1 MNIYIY
7 TYIYIR
13 IHIDHAWWLTRFS
26 KWVKNPS
33 YVCGISRLNPP
44 TSLGLAP
51 LRRLRFV
58 GSFGTSPAALLQVML
73 RNLPNNY
80 TRDML
85 LTLLDDKGFAGRP
98 LENSKKA
105 ESQTGWNPWVGC
117 HPQVEKSWRS
127 HLPRDNVV
135 IKYHF
140 CWGIYRDSVVFL
152 LCWREPWNSKTKHI
166 IHIDIYIH
174 RGFPKVSPLNQFW
187 ESLRDRLDGWD
198 WMIFINVGMLIL
210 VFTEQ
215 PAGCLPF
222 LMGKTPSPATPRI
235 AA

>member
-1 MNIYIY
+1 
-7 TYIYIR
+7 
-13 IHIDHAWWLTRFS
+13 
-26 KWVKNPS
+26 
-33 YVCGISRLNPP
+33 
-44 TSLGLAP
+44 
-51 LRRLRFV
+51 
-58 GSFGTSPAALLQVML
+58 
-73 RNLPNNY
+73 
-80 TRDML
+80 ML

-198 WMIFINVGMLIL
+198 WMIFINVGMLIR

-235 AA
+235 AAQKTAKTWGYLIWPQLSDVAPPGETLGNGVNRPNRYPLGDVYSLRTWKWPSRNSWFAHEKGDVPSFFLYVYQKVTSMCVV